1 MKSAR
6 IHDISLFQCWS
17 KSLPRQCLVDRD
29 RFLLSLAAGHSV
41 LHLGAADSPFH
52 KDKAARGE
60 LLHQKLEPVASRLL
74 GIDSD
79 LEAVSWLRER
89 HNIANIHVADI
100 CAGSLSL
107 GTFDLIFC
115 CDIIEHVSEPSP
127 MLEAIKNLM
136 HPDSRLIVTTVN
148 ALSIKVALRAVL
160 GREAVH
166 PDHVSYYSFA
176 TLSSL
181 LLRHGFLPV
190 EYATFAYPTVTKLA
204 GAVFATLYMIAPSSA
219 DGILLAAKI

>member
-1 MKSAR
+1 MRSAR
-6 IHDISLFQCWS
+6 IPDIRSFQCWS
-17 KSLPRQCLVDRD
+17 KSLPRQCLVGRD
-29 RFLLSLAAGHSV
+29 QFLLSLAAGHSV

-60 LLHQKLEPVASRLL
+60 LLHQKLQPVASRLV
-74 GIDSD
+74 GIDFD
-79 LEAVSWLRER
+79 PEAVSWLREH
-89 HNIANIHVADI
+89 HNIANIRVADI
-100 CAGSLSL
+100 CSGAPGL

-127 MLEAIKNLM
+127 MLEAIKRLM
-136 HPDSRLIVTTVN
+136 HPGSRLIVTTVN

-181 LLRHGFLPV
+181 LLRHGFRPI
-190 EYATFAYPTVTKLA
+190 EYATFAYPTVMKLT
-204 GAVFATLYMIAPSSA
+204 GAVFTSLYRVAPSSA
-219 DGILLAAKI
+219 DGILLTAQI